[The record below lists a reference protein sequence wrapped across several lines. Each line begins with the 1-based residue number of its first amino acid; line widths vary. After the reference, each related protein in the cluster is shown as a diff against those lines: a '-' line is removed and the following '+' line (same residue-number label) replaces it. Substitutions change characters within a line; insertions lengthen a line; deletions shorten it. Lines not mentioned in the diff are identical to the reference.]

1 MLNGLRYANNGIVL
15 MLPQRG
21 QGIGVENTEAQY
33 SASGA
38 VNTLLHLL
46 HLNSVVPQI
55 ISRGFICCQNSF
67 PFFLLSSLSD
77 FIILCVFCT
86 LSINCGMAKIC
97 YTVIIVFYLFLFPLL
112 SISFCKWIK
121 SDIFFIVCFYN
132 FAYVFSNGDVH
143 SCSLCNGKVLI
154 LPQCG
159 HGIGQESAIQWYSI
173 SIAVNLFLH

>member
-1 MLNGLRYANNGIVL
+1 

-21 QGIGVENTEAQY
+21 QGIGVESIVAQY
-33 SASGA
+33 SAFGA
-38 VNTLLHLL
+38 VNILLHLL

-97 YTVIIVFYLFLFPLL
+97 CTVIIVFYLFLFPLL

-143 SCSLCNGKVLI
+143 SCSSCNGKVLI

-159 HGIGQESAIQWYSI
+159 HGIGQENALQWYSI
-173 SIAVNLFLH
+173 SISVNLFLH

>member
-1 MLNGLRYANNGIVL
+1 

-21 QGIGVENTEAQY
+21 QGIGVESIVAQY
-33 SASGA
+33 SAFGA

-46 HLNSVVPQI
+46 HLNFVIPQI

-97 YTVIIVFYLFLFPLL
+97 CTVIIVFYLFLFPLL

-121 SDIFFIVCFYN
+121 SDIFSSSVSIISPMF
-132 FAYVFSNGDVH
+132 FSNGDVH
-143 SCSLCNGKVLI
+143 SCSSCNGKVLI

-159 HGIGQESAIQWYSI
+159 HGIGQENAIQWYSI

>member
-21 QGIGVENTEAQY
+21 QGIGVESIVAQY
-33 SASGA
+33 SAFGA
-38 VNTLLHLL
+38 VKTLLHLL

-97 YTVIIVFYLFLFPLL
+97 CTVIIVLYLFLFPLL
-112 SISFCKWIK
+112 AIPFCKWIN

-132 FAYVFSNGDVH
+132 FAYVFF
-143 SCSLCNGKVLI
+143 
-154 LPQCG
+154 
-159 HGIGQESAIQWYSI
+159 QW
-173 SIAVNLFLH
+173 

>member
-1 MLNGLRYANNGIVL
+1 

-38 VNTLLHLL
+38 VNILLHLL

-97 YTVIIVFYLFLFPLL
+97 CTVIIVFYLFLFPLL

-132 FAYVFSNGDVH
+132 FAYVFFPMVMSILVVYAMAK
-143 SCSLCNGKVLI
+143 SLYFRSVDM
-154 LPQCG
+154 
-159 HGIGQESAIQWYSI
+159 A
-173 SIAVNLFLH
+173 

>member
-1 MLNGLRYANNGIVL
+1 

-21 QGIGVENTEAQY
+21 QGIGVESIVAQY
-33 SASGA
+33 SAFGA

-77 FIILCVFCT
+77 FIILCVFCS

-97 YTVIIVFYLFLFPLL
+97 CTVIIVFYLFLFPLL

-143 SCSLCNGKVLI
+143 SCSSCNGKVLI

-159 HGIGQESAIQWYSI
+159 HGIGQENALQWYSI
-173 SIAVNLFLH
+173 SISVNLFLH